1 MLLALNNIKKVGEV
15 VNRPKALGDIRGVTY
30 IYGMFYRF
38 GLIDMSDEVKE
49 KMGHPKDRKK

>member
-1 MLLALNNIKKVGEV
+1 MAFIKCQYTNDYLL
-15 VNRPKALGDIRGVTY
+15 T

-38 GLIDMSDEVKE
+38 GLIDVPDEVKE